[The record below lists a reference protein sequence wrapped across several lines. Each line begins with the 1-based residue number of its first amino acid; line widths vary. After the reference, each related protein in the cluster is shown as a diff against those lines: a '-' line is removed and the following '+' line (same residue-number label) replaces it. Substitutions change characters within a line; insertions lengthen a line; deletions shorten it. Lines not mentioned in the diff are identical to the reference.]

1 MSEPV
6 HLGCIFVGATP
17 HTLDGDQLADLAR
30 VKREELLL
38 LCPSL
43 RTLKWSRLEVV
54 GREVDG
60 KARID
65 FWCLELDAATLGG
78 IFGPGRD
85 LLPSEPKSFGEEAGR
100 VVLAI
105 DDVRRQ
111 LSLATSV
118 TITREALRGGG
129 VGKNLELRAAADK
142 LRRKA
147 VGLPSKDGKR
157 SVVVSEVPQY
167 LPHGSKIRVS
177 AYVLSLRRRSAELVG
192 VRFVPSEHAPTG
204 DLLMP
209 QQMTLQRKTVAQFA
223 AHGPALLHAMENDL
237 KVLLDVVLLCDWVDS
252 QPSVLDL
259 VEVLEPSSDPVIADT
274 QDGSASDATS
284 DNV

>member
-6 HLGCIFVGATP
+6 HLGSILVGALP
-17 HTLDGDQLADLAR
+17 QTLNGEHLTALAQ
-30 VKREELLL
+30 VKHEELLL

-54 GREVDG
+54 GHEVDG
-60 KARID
+60 TARID
-65 FWCLELDAATLGG
+65 FWCLELHAATLGG

-85 LLPSEPKSFGEEAGR
+85 LLPSDPKSFGEEAGR

-105 DDVRRQ
+105 DDIRRQ

-118 TITREALRGGG
+118 AVTREALRDSG
-129 VGKNLELRAAADK
+129 VGKNLELRSAADK
-142 LRRKA
+142 LRKRA

-157 SVVVSEVPQY
+157 SLVVFEVPQY
-167 LPHGSKIRVS
+167 LAHGCKIRVS
-177 AYVLSLRRRSAELVG
+177 AHVLSLKKRSAELVG

-209 QQMTLQRKTVAQFA
+209 QQMTLQRKTVAQFS
-223 AHGPALLHAMENDL
+223 AHGAALLHAMDNGL
-237 KVLLDVVLLCDWVDS
+237 QVLLDVVLLCDWVDS

-259 VEVLEPSSDPVIADT
+259 VDVMEPSDSGQP
-274 QDGSASDATS
+274 
-284 DNV
+284 